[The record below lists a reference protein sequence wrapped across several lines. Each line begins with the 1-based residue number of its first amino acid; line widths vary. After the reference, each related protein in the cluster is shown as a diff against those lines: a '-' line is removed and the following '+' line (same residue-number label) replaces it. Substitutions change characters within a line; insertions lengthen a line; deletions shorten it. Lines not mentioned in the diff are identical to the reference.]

1 MPPLVSVGIVT
12 WNAAPDIERC
22 IDSVRRQTHTPLEL
36 LVLDN
41 VSTDGTPAIVERLTR
56 ADERILHDRNLGFS
70 AAHNLAIRR
79 THGEFYLC
87 LNPDVAL
94 SPDFVS
100 ALVEALTMDRQLGSA
115 TGKLVSAADPR
126 IIDSAGIYMV
136 PSQRHFDRGQG
147 ERDVG
152 QYEQPE
158 LVFGCSGAAGF
169 YRREMLEDVTVG
181 REIFDEDFFAYRED
195 ADLAWR
201 AQLLG
206 WSCVYVPW
214 ATARHGRRVTP
225 ERRAALPDLINRLSV
240 RNRFYL
246 RLKNQ
251 TPAQAIRFAVPGL
264 WRDLQVIGYVILREH
279 SSIGGLVEV
288 VRRLP
293 RMWRKRRAI
302 MARRR
307 TRSAD
312 LSPWFHTP
320 ARPYERLTRP
330 VGR

>member
-1 MPPLVSVGIVT
+1 
-12 WNAAPDIERC
+12 
-22 IDSVRRQTHTPLEL
+22 
-36 LVLDN
+36 
-41 VSTDGTPAIVERLTR
+41 
-56 ADERILHDRNLGFS
+56 
-70 AAHNLAIRR
+70 
-79 THGEFYLC
+79 
-87 LNPDVAL
+87 LNPDVVL

-100 ALVEALTMDRQLGSA
+100 AMVAAVEPDRQVGSA
-115 TGKLVSAADPR
+115 SGKLLSAVDPR
-126 IIDSAGIYMV
+126 IIDSTGIYMV
-136 PSQRHFDRGQG
+136 PSQRHFDRAQG
-147 ERDVG
+147 EPDAG
-152 QYEQPE
+152 QAEQPE

-169 YRREMLEDVTVG
+169 YRREMLEDAAING
-181 REIFDEDFFAYRED
+181 EIFDEDFFAYRED

-201 AQLLG
+201 AQILG
-206 WSCVYVPW
+206 WSCLYVPW
-214 ATARHGRRVTP
+214 ATALHARRVTP
-225 ERRAALPDLINRLSV
+225 ERRAALPGPINRMSV

-251 TPAQAIRFAVPGL
+251 TLDQAVRFAVPGL
-264 WRDLQVIGYVILREH
+264 WRDFQVIGYVLLREH
-279 SSIGGLVEV
+279 ASIGGLVEV

>member
-1 MPPLVSVGIVT
+1 VT
-12 WNAAPDIERC
+12 WNAASDVERC
-22 IDSVRRQTHTPLEL
+22 IGSVRRQTHQPLEL
-36 LVLDN
+36 LVVDN
-41 VSTDGTPAIVERLTR
+41 ASTDGTSAIVERLTTL
-56 ADERILHDRNLGFS
+56 DERVFHDRNLGFS

-87 LNPDVAL
+87 LNPDVVL
-94 SPDFVS
+94 SPDFVA
-100 ALVEALTMDRQLGSA
+100 ALVEALAPDRQLGSA
-115 TGKLVSAADPR
+115 SGKLLSAADPR
-126 IIDSAGIYMV
+126 IIDSTGIYMV

-147 ERDVG
+147 ERDAG

-169 YRREMLEDVTVG
+169 YRRDMLEDVTVG
-181 REIFDEDFFAYRED
+181 RETFDEDFFAYRED

-201 AQLLG
+201 AQLFG

-214 ATARHGRRVTP
+214 ATARHARRVTP
-225 ERRAALPDLINRLSV
+225 DRRAALPDSINRLSV

-251 TPAQAIRFAVPGL
+251 TPDQAIRFALPGL
-264 WRDLQVIGYVILREH
+264 RRDLQVIGYVLLREH
-279 SSIGGLVEV
+279 SSIGGLVDV

-302 MARRR
+302 MSRYRA
-307 TRSAD
+307 RSAD
-312 LSPWFHTP
+312 LRPWFHTP
-320 ARPYERLTRP
+320 ARPYERLPRP
-330 VGR
+330 IGR